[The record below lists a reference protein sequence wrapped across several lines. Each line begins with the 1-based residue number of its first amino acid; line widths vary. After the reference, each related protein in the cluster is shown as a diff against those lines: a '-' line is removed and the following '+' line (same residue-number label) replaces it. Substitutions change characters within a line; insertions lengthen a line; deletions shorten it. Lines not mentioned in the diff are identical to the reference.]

1 MARCCRRHRR
11 DDAQAS
17 RLSSAGSQSR
27 SCVEL
32 TAGEEK
38 DVALRVQCP
47 RMCLVCK
54 HGHAQRT
61 YTLFGFLQNLL
72 PLHPHVSVLQ
82 HLAKPCSS
90 LTSHF
95 NQLGRKAPTPE
106 CRTPHQT
113 SRLEGLWSEQGT
125 RQLHC
130 FFFAQLGKVLLKD
143 VTWLEMSCTKP
154 NPGS

>member
-1 MARCCRRHRR
+1 MLQE
-11 DDAQAS
+11 AQARRCS
-17 RLSSAGSQSR
+17 GISPLISGVTEQVLRGINSGRRKRCSSACAVPTYVPGVYAWA
-27 SCVEL
+27 CTE
-32 TAGEEK
+32 
-38 DVALRVQCP
+38 
-47 RMCLVCK
+47 
-54 HGHAQRT
+54 AQRT

-72 PLHPHVSVLQ
+72 PLHPCVSVLQ